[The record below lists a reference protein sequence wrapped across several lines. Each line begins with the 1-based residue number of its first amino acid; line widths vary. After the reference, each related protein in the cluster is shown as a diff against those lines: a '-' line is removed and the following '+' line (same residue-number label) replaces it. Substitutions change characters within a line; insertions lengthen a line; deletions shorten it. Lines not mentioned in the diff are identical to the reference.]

1 MVKFC
6 FQNRVLLSFF
16 ERSHMMKKQTVLVTG
31 ASAGFGKEIVYQL
44 IADGY
49 RVIGSA
55 RRIDKLRMMES
66 HLGAEKFLALQM
78 DVSDTKS
85 VDTALKNLPENWK
98 TIDVLINNA
107 GLALGLDKAQEADF
121 SKWMTM
127 INTNIVGL
135 TYLTHQLLPQMVER
149 NAGMIIN
156 LGSTAGTIPYPG
168 GNIYGATKAF
178 VKQFSL
184 NLRADLAG
192 TKIRVSNIEPG
203 LCEGTEFS
211 SVRFN
216 GDQDRVNAVYQG
228 AHAIQPIDIA
238 KTVSWIM
245 AQPEHVNI
253 NRIEIMPVSQ
263 SYGPQPVHRD

>member
-1 MVKFC
+1 MT
-6 FQNRVLLSFF
+6 
-16 ERSHMMKKQTVLVTG
+16 KQIALVTG

-49 RVIGSA
+49 RVIGAA
-55 RRIDKLRMMES
+55 RRIDKLREMEAY
-66 HLGAEKFLALQM
+66 LGAEKFLALKM
-78 DVSDTKS
+78 DVSDTNS
-85 VDTALKNLPENWK
+85 
-98 TIDVLINNA
+98 IDVGLKSLPVDWQVIDILINNA

-121 SKWMTM
+121 ANWLTM

-135 TYLTHQLLPQMVER
+135 TYLTNQLLPKMVAR
-149 NAGMIIN
+149 NIGTIIN

-168 GNIYGATKAF
+168 ANVYGATKAF

-211 SVRFN
+211 TVRFN
-216 GDQDRVNAVYQG
+216 GDRERVNALYQG
-228 AHAIQPIDIA
+228 AHAIQPVDIA
-238 KTVSWIM
+238 KTVSWVLS
-245 AQPEHVNI
+245 QPDHVNI

-263 SYGPQPVHRD
+263 TYGPQPVYRD

>member
-1 MVKFC
+1 
-6 FQNRVLLSFF
+6 
-16 ERSHMMKKQTVLVTG
+16 MKKIALVTG
-31 ASAGFGKEIVYQL
+31 ASAGFGLSIVTELVKE
-44 IADGY
+44 GY
-49 RVIGSA
+49 RVIGAA
-55 RRIDKLRMMES
+55 RRMSILKSLEEQFGSS
-66 HLGAEKFLALQM
+66 HFFPLEM
-78 DVSDTKS
+78 DVSKTNSIDE
-85 VDTALKNLPENWK
+85 ALAKLPKEWQE
-98 TIDVLINNA
+98 IDVLINNA
-107 GLALGLDKAQEADF
+107 GLALGLDKAFEADF
-121 SKWMTM
+121 SNWMTM

-135 TYLTHQLLPQMVER
+135 TYLTQKILPQMVER
-149 NAGMIIN
+149 NSGTIIN

-192 TKIRVSNIEPG
+192 SKIRVSNIEPG

-216 GDQDRVNAVYQG
+216 GDKERVKNLYEG

-238 KTVSWIM
+238 KTVSWILS
-245 AQPEHVNI
+245 QPEYVNI

-263 SYGPQPVHRD
+263 SYGPQPVFRD